1 MSPKNIYILLICLIS
16 IAFYGKAT
24 AQNIDLRI
32 LESINPRYPN
42 SRFWKYD
49 SYSAYVFTGIAI
61 TGPLIYGLTSDD
73 DAAKHRSYEIIT
85 GIALSTVIMEGLKI
99 SINRTRP
106 GDRYPDLIFPVDPAH
121 GQSFPSGH
129 TSLAFAT
136 ATELTIQY
144 KKWYVAVPA
153 FIWAGSVGYSRL
165 YLGKHYPSDVLGG
178 AVVGV
183 GGGLASHWINE
194 KLFKHYYSK
203 KS

>member
-1 MSPKNIYILLICLIS
+1 MKNKRKYCVLIVFELLFVIN
-16 IAFYGKAT
+16 KAT
-24 AQNIDLRI
+24 AQSIDLRI
-32 LESINPRYPN
+32 LESINPRYP
-42 SRFWKYD
+42 SSQFWKYD
-49 SYSAYVFTGIAI
+49 SFSAYVFTGTAIA
-61 TGPLIYGLTSDD
+61 GPLIYGFTSGN
-73 DAAKHRSYEIIT
+73 DAAKHQSYEIIT
-85 GIALSTVIMEGLKI
+85 GIALSTVIMEGLKV

-106 GDRYPDLIFPVDPAH
+106 GDRYPGLIFPVDPAH

-153 FIWAGSVGYSRL
+153 FLWAGSVGYSRL

-178 AVVGV
+178 AVVGA

-203 KS
+203 K